1 MSNSILLSSYPFLRT
16 CYTAYAHGVPSVKI
30 RVSTLTASEYNTVT
44 SGGVYTAFMGKTTP
58 TPGIKAA
65 PGPAA
70 KALIPS
76 TTTSPPKLAITSF
89 LQAPDVPQSSQ
100 AVSHIAN
107 EPESPEPSKEN
118 EPEIPGP
125 SKDKG
130 PEIPEPSKNNEPE
143 SPGPFKNNEPG
154 NPGSSQD
161 NEPKIPEPSKNGT
174 QNEPSRIQEAPLQN
188 QRPNPANPP
197 GEKLS
202 PQEDSPAPKAVQ
214 NQPSAARRPE
224 PKNSGPRIES
234 AESPPK
240 VTGGPNNPGGMSLP
254 TIPLAPNA
262 KTATSRNP
270 SKTDSSD
277 HPLPVIKIGNDIIIA
292 QAASHYII
300 GSQTLAPGGPI
311 ITANNIKYSLAPSAT
326 ALIVGSQT
334 LLSGGPA
341 IHIKGIPYSLASL
354 TASGDS
360 TVEVDAGN
368 NEPPVLSIAGFAAT
382 ADSNSNYHVGAQTL
396 APGSVGITVN
406 GVLYSLA
413 PSATALV
420 SGSSTIALNSA
431 KDKLPSL
438 TIAGATVTANS
449 ASNYIIGTQTL
460 VPGAPGITVNGALYS
475 LAPSAT
481 ALVSG
486 SSTIPLTSG
495 SSDLPNSITIGGSTY
510 TANSASQYIIGS
522 QTLVPGGH
530 PITVSGATYSLSPSA
545 TALISNGITVPIPLR
560 TSLPFVITIDGT
572 GYRGNS
578 DSGYVIG
585 SQTLFPNGSPISIN
599 ATPYSF
605 SLGSSGGALIIG
617 TSTSFLFSAQATQP
631 PQVIT
636 LGSSLYTENPSSG
649 FIIGEQTLAPGSAIT
664 VDGTAI
670 SLGAEGTNLVV
681 GSTTESINLGS
692 LILSAFGGEPTD
704 AAGNPSGGDVAGF
717 TGEANVR
724 SSAQNI
730 LWLILVVM
738 LFSMM

>member
-1 MSNSILLSSYPFLRT
+1 M
-16 CYTAYAHGVPSVKI
+16 
-30 RVSTLTASEYNTVT
+30 
-44 SGGVYTAFMGKTTP
+44 
-58 TPGIKAA
+58 
-65 PGPAA
+65 
-70 KALIPS
+70 
-76 TTTSPPKLAITSF
+76 
-89 LQAPDVPQSSQ
+89 
-100 AVSHIAN
+100 
-107 EPESPEPSKEN
+107 
-118 EPEIPGP
+118 
-125 SKDKG
+125 
-130 PEIPEPSKNNEPE
+130 
-143 SPGPFKNNEPG
+143 
-154 NPGSSQD
+154 
-161 NEPKIPEPSKNGT
+161 
-174 QNEPSRIQEAPLQN
+174 
-188 QRPNPANPP
+188 
-197 GEKLS
+197 S

-214 NQPSAARRPE
+214 NQPSAALRPE
-224 PKNSGPRIES
+224 PKNSGPRIEL

-240 VTGGPNNPGGMSLP
+240 VTGGPSNPGGMSLP
-254 TIPLAPNA
+254 NLPLAPNA
-262 KTATSRNP
+262 KTATLKSP

-277 HPLPVIKIGNDIIIA
+277 HPLPVIKIGNDNIIA
-292 QAASHYII
+292 QTASHYII

-311 ITANNIKYSLAPSAT
+311 ITANSIKYSLAPSAT
-326 ALIVGSQT
+326 ALVVESHT
-334 LLSGGPA
+334 LLPGGPA
-341 IHIKGIPYSLASL
+341 IDIKGIPYSLAPL
-354 TASGDS
+354 TTSGDS
-360 TVEVDAGN
+360 TVEVDSGN
-368 NEPPVLSIAGFAAT
+368 NEPPVLSIAGIAVT

-396 APGSVGITVN
+396 APGGAGIIVN

-420 SGSSTIALNSA
+420 SGSSTITLNSA

-438 TIAGATVTANS
+438 TIAGVTVTANS

-460 VPGAPGITVNGALYS
+460 VPGAPSITVNGALYS

-495 SSDLPNSITIGGSTY
+495 SSDLPNAVTIGGSTYTANSASQYIIGSQTLIPGGPGISVNGVSYSLAPSATALVSGSSTIPLTSGSSDLPNAVTIGGSTY

-545 TALISNGITVPIPLR
+545 TALISNGITVPIPPR
-560 TSLPFVITIDGT
+560 TSLPSVITIDGT
-572 GYRGNS
+572 GYWENS

-585 SQTLFPNGSPISIN
+585 SQTLFPNGSPITIN

-636 LGSSLYTENPSSG
+636 LGSSLYTENPSSE

-664 VDGTAI
+664 VDGTVI

-692 LILSAFGGEPTD
+692 LILGAFGGEPTD
-704 AAGNPSGGDVAGF
+704 AAGNLSRGDIAGF

-730 LWLILVVM
+730 LWLIVVVM